1 MENTPVMLPRFASHE
16 AATSP
21 ISWLSTW
28 QPQLPISAASAADLE
43 SPLSK
48 PHVHAKSPAQRLAQ
62 TLARCL
68 PNSFLPQS
76 IAAEF

>member
-1 MENTPVMLPRFASHE
+1 MILPALIAAPIVCFAV
-16 AATSP
+16 
-21 ISWLSTW
+21 
-28 QPQLPISAASAADLE
+28 SAADLE